1 MEWKGM
7 CVCGDRTWG
16 QMMRGNHMA
25 GSAQSV
31 RLGSEFARC
40 DVRLI
45 WGKEWALFISQARR
59 WLACAT

>member
-45 WGKEWALFISQARR
+45 
-59 WLACAT
+59 